1 MLALALAP
9 SLAACVQAPPR
20 RESQRGPV
28 AIDRIEPAPD
38 RVADL
43 GDSALDPPAPRACD
57 PWNRLAAAIT
67 QRHCTP
73 GRGHVVIAMAGW
85 RITGDST
92 QRWLD
97 ALAAA
102 RLDALE
108 TSAYFAVEGPR
119 AVDYRDKEIA
129 LDALLATV
137 TADLAADGWAL
148 VIAHSSGAHVA
159 RALFHRAAAH
169 PALRG
174 RFVYV
179 DLDGDQ
185 GIRSDP
191 ERRFTERSASVVRHA
206 LFVAAEDRARRLRG
220 FSPDAM
226 REGAAYFG
234 ARGALFVYDA
244 RDAGCT
250 SDACA
255 HLSLI
260 NTRPY
265 PRGNES
271 YARFEQGPVN
281 TSWLDRIAPALT
293 RGAAP

>member
-1 MLALALAP
+1 
-9 SLAACVQAPPR
+9 
-20 RESQRGPV
+20 
-28 AIDRIEPAPD
+28 
-38 RVADL
+38 
-43 GDSALDPPAPRACD
+43 
-57 PWNRLAAAIT
+57 
-67 QRHCTP
+67 
-73 GRGHVVIAMAGW
+73 MAGW
-85 RITGDST
+85 RITGPST
-92 QRWLD
+92 ERWLD

-102 RLDALE
+102 RLEAMSP
-108 TSAYFAVEGPR
+108 SAYFAVEGPR

-129 LDALLATV
+129 LDALR
-137 TADLAADGWAL
+137 AAIGAALSTDGWAL

-159 RALFHRAAAH
+159 RSLFHRVAEQ

-191 ERRFTERSASVVRHA
+191 ERRFTERSREAVRSA

-220 FSPDAM
+220 FSADAM
-226 REGAAYFG
+226 REGASFFG
-234 ARGALFVYDA
+234 ASGALFVYDA
-244 RDAGCT
+244 RDAGCA
-250 SDACA
+250 SNVCA

-281 TSWLDRIAPALT
+281 TSWFDRIAPALT
-293 RGAAP
+293 GGSAP

>member
-1 MLALALAP
+1 MLALALA
-9 SLAACVQAPPR
+9 ACEQAPPR
-20 RESQRGPV
+20 REPQRGPD
-28 AIDRIEPAPD
+28 AIDRIDPAPD

-43 GDSALDPPAPRACD
+43 GDSALEPPAARACA
-57 PWNRLAAAIT
+57 PWSRLAASIT
-67 QRHCTP
+67 ERRCTR

-85 RITGDST
+85 RITSDSA
-92 QRWLD
+92 QRWVD

-129 LDALLATV
+129 LDALLATI
-137 TADLAADGWAL
+137 TTTLERDSWAL

-159 RALFHRAAAH
+159 RALFHRAAAL

-174 RFVYV
+174 RFAYV
-179 DLDGDQ
+179 DLDGDR

-191 ERRFTERSASVVRHA
+191 ERRFTERSASVVRQA

-226 REGAAYFG
+226 REGAAFFG
-234 ARGALFVYDA
+234 ACGALFVYDA
-244 RDAGCT
+244 RDAGCA

-260 NTRPY
+260 NTRPS

-271 YARFEQGPVN
+271 YARFEQGAVN